1 MSISAVQDYKS
12 WSSNIFNV
20 NKQEI
25 LSVNGNITVMVPI
38 DCEKELEVYFVLED
52 VMMSRLI
59 VNNDGICSVMFSRLI

>member
-25 LSVNGNITVMVPI
+25 LSVNGNITVMIPI
-38 DCEKELEVYFVLED
+38 DCEKELEECFVPED
-52 VMMSRLI
+52 VMMSRLF
-59 VNNDGICSVMFSRLI
+59 VNHDGLSSVMFSRLI

>member
-1 MSISAVQDYKS
+1 MSISAVQDYKP

-25 LSVNGNITVMVPI
+25 LSVNGNITVMIPI